1 MGLTKPCLSAGSA
14 LFKSHSQSG
23 QSVDPVVF
31 PWGFLPETSQ
41 QSDCLPL
48 SDLSVGVEWAEQP
61 VHTALLEMRLQWQL
75 TEGSL
80 LPVHAGKGCRCLETS
95 AFHLELLKK
104 KSGELNPV
112 IGNHSQH

>member
-1 MGLTKPCLSAGSA
+1 
-14 LFKSHSQSG
+14 
-23 QSVDPVVF
+23 
-31 PWGFLPETSQ
+31 
-41 QSDCLPL
+41 
-48 SDLSVGVEWAEQP
+48 
-61 VHTALLEMRLQWQL
+61 MRLQWQL